1 MLLLDTNVI
10 TRNVADFQ
18 IPGIKLLNPWGNGP

>member
-1 MLLLDTNVI
+1 MFLLDTNVI

-18 IPGIKLLNPWGNGP
+18 IPGIKLLNPWVNGP